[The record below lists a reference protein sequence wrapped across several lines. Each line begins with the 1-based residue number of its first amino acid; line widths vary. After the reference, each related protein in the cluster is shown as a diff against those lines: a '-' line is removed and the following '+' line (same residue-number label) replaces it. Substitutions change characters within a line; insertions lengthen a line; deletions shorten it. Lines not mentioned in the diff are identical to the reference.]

1 MKQKDFLKL
10 LFSVAISVC
19 SFSTTYG
26 QGQYTWTGAT
36 NNDWDTNTNW
46 DNNVV
51 PPNSTDVII
60 PSGLTN
66 YPTKSS
72 GFIFLNSL
80 IFESGSSILL
90 EGGNIFS
97 DITYKRNLTSN
108 WHLIASPIEDHT
120 FEALIAD
127 NDFAAGTGTNIGIG
141 LHDNSLAT
149 PWQYKSETATGAI
162 DNKLGM
168 AVKLKPGSSSI
179 VFKGKAFNNIAV
191 TKPVDG
197 ITDFTLIGNPYL
209 AYLDS
214 NLFFSNMD
222 NSFLLKEKTIWLWN
236 GTEYITKNLA
246 EPIKVAPTQGF
257 FVRAIGSINV
267 YPAMLSHQTTD
278 VFLRQAPTPSF
289 ELSVANNKAKKSTKV
304 FFIDNKTT
312 GFDNGYDSSI
322 FSGVKNKFAVFT
334 QLVSDSKGEK
344 LAIQTLP
351 NANYQNTVIPV
362 GLIAKAK
369 EEITFAVNS
378 KNLPTDVTIYLED
391 RKNKTFIN
399 LSKNEHT
406 ISLDEKSNG
415 IGQFYIHTQAKKL
428 NTDTILN
435 DLNNISIYNSDDKE
449 ISISGLQGKAVVKVY
464 NTLGKELVQTQI
476 NSNGINQV
484 LLPHLSAGI
493 YIVKLNTD
501 LGSITKKIVLK

>member
-10 LFSVAISVC
+10 LMLFISIFSL
-19 SFSTTYG
+19 TNTYA
-26 QGQYTWTGAT
+26 QFTWTGAT

-46 DNNVV
+46 AGNTV
-51 PPNSTDVII
+51 PPTFDLMTEIII
-60 PSGLTN
+60 PAGLTN
-66 YPTKSS
+66 YPTKSDFIVAKSITMGS
-72 GFIFLNSL
+72 GTSL
-80 IFESGSSILL
+80 INNSWI
-90 EGGNIFS
+90 NA
-97 DITYKRNLTSN
+97 DIIYSRNVTTD
-108 WHLIASPIEDHT
+108 WHLITSPIKDHT
-120 FEALIAD
+120 FEAFITD
-127 NDFAAGTGTNIGIG
+127 NNFATGTGTNIGIG
-141 LHDNSLAT
+141 LYDNSLAN
-149 PWQYKSETATGAI
+149 PWQYKSSTATGAI

-168 AVKLKPGSSSI
+168 AVKLKPGSSNI
-179 VFKGKAFNNIAV
+179 VFKGAVFDDIAV
-191 TKPVDG
+191 TTPVEG
-197 ITDFTLIGNPYL
+197 ITDFTLMGNPYL

-214 NLFFSNMD
+214 NIFLNHMT
-222 NSFLLKEKTIWLWN
+222 NSFLLKEQTIWLWN

-246 EPIKVAPTQGF
+246 EPIKIAPTQGF
-257 FVRAIGSINV
+257 FVRAEIEISISSN
-267 YPAMLSHQTTD
+267 MLSHQTTD
-278 VFLRQAPTPSF
+278 TFLRKAPTPSF
-289 ELSVANNKAKKSTKV
+289 ELSVTNNNAKKSTKV

-312 GFDNGYDSSI
+312 GFDNGYDSSM

-351 NANYQNTVIPV
+351 NANYENTIIPV

-369 EEITFAVNS
+369 EEITFTVNS
-378 KNLPTDVTIYLED
+378 KNLPKDVTIYLED

-399 LSKNEHT
+399 LSKNKHT
-406 ISLDEKSNG
+406 ISLYEKSNG

-428 NTDTILN
+428 NPDTVN
-435 DLNNISIYNSDDKE
+435 DLNNINIYNSDDKE

-464 NTLGKELVQTQI
+464 NTLGKKLVQAQI
-476 NSNGINQV
+476 TSNGINQV